1 MEDTFL
7 INTPFKSVRVHPVV
21 PFTILDH
28 YKRRP
33 KDSEEVLGMK
43 HLPIILVIGTIMG
56 TINNGVLEITTCF
69 AVAYTFDEK
78 GLVWLELWNNCIGCG
93 WNQVQ

>member
-43 HLPIILVIGTIMG
+43 HLPII
-56 TINNGVLEITTCF
+56 
-69 AVAYTFDEK
+69 
-78 GLVWLELWNNCIGCG
+78 
-93 WNQVQ
+93 